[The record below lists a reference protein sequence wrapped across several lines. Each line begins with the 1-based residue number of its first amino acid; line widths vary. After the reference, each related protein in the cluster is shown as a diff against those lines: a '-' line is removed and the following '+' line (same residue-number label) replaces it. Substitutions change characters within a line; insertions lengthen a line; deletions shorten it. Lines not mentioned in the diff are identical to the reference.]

1 MNTLFEVKTNLILED
16 AEQWQ
21 INTIDIQIGY
31 IKGCIKGDNKMKCS
45 FKYSTK
51 KYTLGTIIQTVIEV
65 KEDIEKHY
73 GFKIRFVK
81 IKMTK
86 HYIIVYYEV

>member
-1 MNTLFEVKTNLILED
+1 
-16 AEQWQ
+16 
-21 INTIDIQIGY
+21 
-31 IKGCIKGDNKMKCS
+31 MKFS
-45 FKYSTK
+45 FRYSTK
-51 KYTLGTIIQTVIEV
+51 KYTLGTIIQTVCEV

-73 GFKIRFVK
+73 GFKIRFTK

>member
-1 MNTLFEVKTNLILED
+1 
-16 AEQWQ
+16 
-21 INTIDIQIGY
+21 
-31 IKGCIKGDNKMKCS
+31 MKCI

-51 KYTLGTIIQTVIEV
+51 KYTLGTIIRTVREV

-73 GFKIRFVK
+73 GFEIRFTK

-86 HYIIVYYEV
+86 KNIIVYYEV

>member
-1 MNTLFEVKTNLILED
+1 
-16 AEQWQ
+16 
-21 INTIDIQIGY
+21 
-31 IKGCIKGDNKMKCS
+31 MKFS
-45 FKYSTK
+45 FRYSTK
-51 KYTLGTIIQTVIEV
+51 KYTLGTIIQVIREV

-73 GFKIRFVK
+73 GFKVRFTK